1 MNLDPALLNSIVLL
15 LSGFGAAF
23 LAALWISLIIWTYR
37 DVQQRTTDR
46 LARIL
51 AILLTALLN
60 LPGLLLYLLL
70 RPPQTLEEAYQRSLE
85 EEVLLQT
92 LEAQPECPGCGR
104 QVSSEWMLCPN
115 CHTHLKKRCPSC
127 ARLLELAWDVCPY
140 CGWEERLK
148 EPEPAE

>member
-1 MNLDPALLNSIVLL
+1 MNLDPALLNSLVLL

-70 RPPQTLEEAYQRSLE
+70 RPPQTLERPTSAPWKRKSSCKRWRPNRNAPAAGGRSLRN
-85 EEVLLQT
+85 
-92 LEAQPECPGCGR
+92 GC
-104 QVSSEWMLCPN
+104 SAPTATPASKNAAP
-115 CHTHLKKRCPSC
+115 
-127 ARLLELAWDVCPY
+127 LAHAC
-140 CGWEERLK
+140 
-148 EPEPAE
+148 

>member
-1 MNLDPALLNSIVLL
+1 MNLDPALLNSLLLL

-37 DVQQRTTDR
+37 DIQQRTTDR

-70 RPPQTLEEAYQRSLE
+70 RPSQTMEEAYQHSLE

-92 LEAQPECPGCGR
+92 LEAQSECPGCGR
-104 QVSSEWMLCPN
+104 RVSSEWILCPN
-115 CHTHLKKRCPSC
+115 CRTRLKKRCPSC
-127 ARLLELAWDVCPY
+127 EHLLELAWDVCPY
-140 CGWEERLK
+140 CGWEERQ
-148 EPEPAE
+148 AELENQE